1 MKSTFLSCL
10 LPFLF
15 ACNAPATPPSEPTPV
30 PEKPSEVIL
39 KKQVESQPQP
49 TKKEFTPERE
59 IPSEITPVP
68 QPQPTSKLNTTAP
81 PPEKSSTQSEVQ
93 PNSQPQ
99 PQPKSTPQ
107 PTPTLTTPTQTHKPW
122 TQLLTQHVSAS
133 GKVDYKGFIQSKE
146 QLNQYLESL
155 ASQTP
160 TQTWS
165 RNEAMAYWINAYNAF
180 TVKLIIDNWPV
191 SSIRDI
197 HNGDPWNVKWIELEG
212 KKYSLNQIEND
223 ILRPRYGDARIHF
236 AVNCAAKS
244 CPPLLNR
251 AFTSE
256 QLNAQLDQ
264 QARSFIN
271 STQYNSISPQSI
283 QVSKIFD
290 WYAADFGNLIDY
302 LNQYSNT
309 TIRSG
314 AKVSFLEYDWGLND

>member
-1 MKSTFLSCL
+1 
-10 LPFLF
+10 
-15 ACNAPATPPSEPTPV
+15 
-30 PEKPSEVIL
+30 
-39 KKQVESQPQP
+39 
-49 TKKEFTPERE
+49 
-59 IPSEITPVP
+59 
-68 QPQPTSKLNTTAP
+68 
-81 PPEKSSTQSEVQ
+81 
-93 PNSQPQ
+93 
-99 PQPKSTPQ
+99 
-107 PTPTLTTPTQTHKPW
+107 
-122 TQLLTQHVSAS
+122 
-133 GKVDYKGFIQSKE
+133 
-146 QLNQYLESL
+146 
-155 ASQTP
+155 
-160 TQTWS
+160 
-165 RNEAMAYWINAYNAF
+165 MAYWINAYNAF

-314 AKVSFLEYDWGLND
+314 AKVSFLEYDWGLNN

>member
-49 TKKEFTPERE
+49 TQKEFTPERE
-59 IPSEITPVP
+59 IASETTPVP

-309 TIRSG
+309 TIRPE
-314 AKVSFLEYDWGLND
+314 AKVSFLEYDWELND